1 MASDLDK
8 SLSGSERLSSLQGV
22 SPLAEPPCTGDYC
35 STSFGDQI
43 CKTCGRSE
51 VEIAQWHSLSETEKK
66 LINIKNAAVGYKIRQ
81 VINQEER
88 WQELQ
93 KAKAQ
98 KRSEETLK

>member
-1 MASDLDK
+1 MDAKLEK

-22 SPLAEPPCTGDYC
+22 SSLAETPCTGDYC

-43 CKTCGRSE
+43 CKTCGRTE
-51 VEIAQWHSLSETEKK
+51 VEIANWHSLPEIDRK

-81 VINQEER
+81 VVNQEER
-88 WQELQ
+88 WQEIQ

-98 KRSEETLK
+98 KHSKKT